1 MSEGVSYFAQLMLTG
16 VVLGSIY
23 ALVALGFVLI
33 YKATS
38 ILNFAQGELLMVGA
52 YVCFSLT
59 TGFHLPFIVA
69 FLITVVFSFFFGL
82 LLERVLLRKMIGESI
97 ISIIMLTIATS
108 TVLLS
113 LIQIIW
119 GTNTMSFPQIFSD
132 EPIKFFGLFMA
143 EIHLYSLGLALLSV
157 IGFGIFFKFTSIG
170 LAMRVT
176 SFDQQVAQTLGISI
190 KRIFAMAWA
199 ISAVVSSIGGIILG
213 NINGITNSLGHMGLK
228 VFPCAILGGLDSIIG
243 AIVGGFVIGILEN
256 LAGGY
261 LDSILGG
268 GVKEVAPFV
277 ILVIVLMIKP
287 RGLFGKQLIERL

>member
-59 TGFHLPFIVA
+59 TGFHLPFIIA

-132 EPIKFFGLFMA
+132 EPITFYGLFMA

-157 IGFGIFFKFTSIG
+157 IGFGIFFKFTSTG
-170 LAMRVT
+170 Y
-176 SFDQQVAQTLGISI
+176 
-190 KRIFAMAWA
+190 
-199 ISAVVSSIGGIILG
+199 
-213 NINGITNSLGHMGLK
+213 
-228 VFPCAILGGLDSIIG
+228 PLDSSSH
-243 AIVGGFVIGILEN
+243 N
-256 LAGGY
+256 
-261 LDSILGG
+261 
-268 GVKEVAPFV
+268 
-277 ILVIVLMIKP
+277 M
-287 RGLFGKQLIERL
+287 